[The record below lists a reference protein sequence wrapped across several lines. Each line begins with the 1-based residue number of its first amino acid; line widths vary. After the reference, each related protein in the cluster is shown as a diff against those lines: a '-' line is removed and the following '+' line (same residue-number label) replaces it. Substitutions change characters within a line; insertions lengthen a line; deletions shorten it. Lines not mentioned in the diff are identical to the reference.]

1 MNFLI
6 TGTGDSCDSDKDNDG
21 VNDSDDNCYLVQ
33 NPDQT
38 DVDSDGKGDACDK
51 DFDGDGILDE
61 NDNCGHNRD
70 IGYTDFRA
78 IQTVDLCLANQVKF
92 HSYCTL
98 PITVWTANEVLSQ
111 SIPFY

>member
-1 MNFLI
+1 MA
-6 TGTGDSCDSDKDNDG
+6 DSE
-21 VNDSDDNCYLVQ
+21 DNCYLVP

-92 HSYCTL
+92 HS
-98 PITVWTANEVLSQ
+98 
-111 SIPFY
+111 

>member
-1 MNFLI
+1 M
-6 TGTGDSCDSDKDNDG
+6 S
-21 VNDSDDNCYLVQ
+21 

-61 NDNCGHNRD
+61 NDNCGNNRD

-92 HSYCTL
+92 H
-98 PITVWTANEVLSQ
+98 A
-111 SIPFY
+111 